1 MSPLRK
7 TGMGEIRFHSAYTDA
22 AGNRHAQFEWGAI
35 KGDVTLDPKRGIV
48 NVEAARLSREQEV
61 AIKRAWREAPE
72 NRQAV

>member
-22 AGNRHAQFEWGAI
+22 AGNRHAQFEWEAI
-35 KGDVTLDPKRGIV
+35 KGEVTLDPKRGIV
-48 NVEAARLSREQEV
+48 NVEAARLTREQEV